1 MTIDPAIV
9 LPLLVKGLI
18 AGVIVGGVTASIR
31 SWVDRFFLVI
41 LLVSIVGLP
50 ISEAITINLIVVGIA
65 SLMMA
70 LRQTAVL
77 TNIREDWAMIIIAS
91 GLGGMVGRLLGLSLA
106 ASILIALLGIYA
118 ILVGIRLL
126 FVKPVPARDD
136 PAHPAWLAPVAF
148 AGGLLAGLL
157 SAGGKPFTVP
167 VYNWA
172 LGHHPK
178 RAYALGSLGVVTAIW
193 AALTTQIA
201 VGQFLTPKEMAL
213 AAYEFIVITLTALLV
228 GRYWSP
234 KVNRWVSLIVGPLLI
249 LVGVRFLWM
258 VWGA

>member
-1 MTIDPAIV
+1 MNIDPTIL

-18 AGVIVGGVTASIR
+18 AGVIVGAVTASIR

-41 LLVSIVGLP
+41 LLVSMVGLP
-50 ISEAITINLIVVGIA
+50 IHEAITINLIVVGIA

-70 LRQTAVL
+70 LNQTQVL
-77 TNIREDWAMIIIAS
+77 TNVREDWAMIIISS
-91 GLGGMVGRLLGLSLA
+91 GLGGMLGRLLGLTLTASL
-106 ASILIALLGIYA
+106 LIALLGAYA
-118 ILVGIRLL
+118 ILVGMRLL
-126 FVKPVPARDD
+126 FVKPAPARDD
-136 PAHPAWLAPVAF
+136 PAHPAWLAPVSF
-148 AGGLLAGLL
+148 VGGLLAGLL

-167 VYNWA
+167 IYNWA

-201 VGQFLTPKEMAL
+201 VGQFLTPKEIAL
-213 AAYEFIVITLTALLV
+213 AAYEFIIISLTALLV

-249 LVGVRFLWM
+249 LVGIRFLWM
-258 VWGA
+258 VFGV